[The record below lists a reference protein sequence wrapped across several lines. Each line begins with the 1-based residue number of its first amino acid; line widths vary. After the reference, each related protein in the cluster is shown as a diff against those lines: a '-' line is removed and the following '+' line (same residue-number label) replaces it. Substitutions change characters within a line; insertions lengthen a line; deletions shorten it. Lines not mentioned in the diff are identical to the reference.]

1 MPRSRSKW
9 LSQFLQYGEWQVGHD
24 EIRHCR
30 SLDDVRSWLS
40 QPCTGS
46 IETAAAPF
54 WRLLKAMAPGAR
66 IVTVHRPVA
75 AVAASLRRGGMCF
88 EDADMLPVLEHQA
101 AKLRQIDRRL
111 PDVLSV
117 RAEDLADEACCAEV
131 FEHCLQ
137 CTHDPVWWAAWAPV
151 NVQVSIP
158 HFLRY
163 AAAYG
168 TQTARLIAQAR
179 HRILADMRRPVAM
192 NGVVFQQ
199 EPFRTF
205 LEDGRAA
212 YEEHFVSLGET
223 PHYWQTCNLPLFQ
236 GLDDGGALH
245 VWTARAGHNGRLCGY
260 LLTVLAPSFDRR
272 GEIAGEQMAFYAD
285 GSRPGLGQK
294 LQRTS
299 IEDLRARGVKRVTMP
314 VSVPRL
320 NLLYERLGAAP
331 WPQVYGLEL
340 RP

>member
-9 LSQFLQYGEWQVGHD
+9 LSQFLQYGEWQCGHD
-24 EIRHCR
+24 ELRHCR

-40 QPCTGS
+40 QPLTGTV
-46 IETAAAPF
+46 ETAAAPF
-54 WRLLKAMAPGAR
+54 WRLLEAMAPGAR

-75 AVAASLRRGGMCF
+75 AVAASLRCGGMQF
-88 EDADMLPVLEHQA
+88 RDEDMLPVLEHQA

-117 RAEDLADEACCAEV
+117 RFEDLADEACCAEV

-137 CTHDPVWWAAWAPV
+137 LPHDPVWWAAWAPV
-151 NVQVSIP
+151 NVQISIP
-158 HFLRY
+158 HLLRY
-163 AAAYG
+163 FAAYG
-168 TQTARLIAQAR
+168 TQMGRLIAQAR
-179 HRILADMRRPVAM
+179 HRILADMRKPVAT

-236 GLDDGGALH
+236 ALDDGGALH
-245 VWTARAGHNGRLCGY
+245 VWTARSNGRM
-260 LLTVLAPSFDRR
+260 F
-272 GEIAGEQMAFYAD
+272 
-285 GSRPGLGQK
+285 
-294 LQRTS
+294 
-299 IEDLRARGVKRVTMP
+299 
-314 VSVPRL
+314 
-320 NLLYERLGAAP
+320 
-331 WPQVYGLEL
+331 
-340 RP
+340 